1 MQSKTAIRV
10 PAARS
15 LSGRFPEAIER
26 ERAPVLMGLPRAL
39 DELAMAVGDT
49 CRVEKSVNLLS
60 MLADQACVS
69 PHWMS
74 DQ

>member
-1 MQSKTAIRV
+1 
-10 PAARS
+10 
-15 LSGRFPEAIER
+15 
-26 ERAPVLMGLPRAL
+26 MGLPRAL

-74 DQ
+74 DQCKRDNRDQTRMTRT